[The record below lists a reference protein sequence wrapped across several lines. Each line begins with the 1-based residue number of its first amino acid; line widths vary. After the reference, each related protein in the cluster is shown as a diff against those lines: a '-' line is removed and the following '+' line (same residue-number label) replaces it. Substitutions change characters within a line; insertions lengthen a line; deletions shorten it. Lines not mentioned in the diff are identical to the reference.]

1 MFRHHLFKS
10 WIALSTG
17 KITIQRMIVRET
29 KLCYQWI
36 VIYPVHSIIRLLN
49 NWGQIFIFSQLVT
62 FSGNT

>member
-1 MFRHHLFKS
+1 
-10 WIALSTG
+10 
-17 KITIQRMIVRET
+17 MIVRET